1 MGIREGLLKGEMR
14 GGGRVLEGLEG
25 GVDGGYGELGWFG
38 WFGSWVLANLACIG
52 LLMEVMICGV
62 ISLRRYLIPIPYRL
76 IQRRILLPE

>member
-38 WFGSWVLANLACIG
+38 CFGSWVLANLACIG
-52 LLMEVMICGV
+52 LLME
-62 ISLRRYLIPIPYRL
+62 
-76 IQRRILLPE
+76 